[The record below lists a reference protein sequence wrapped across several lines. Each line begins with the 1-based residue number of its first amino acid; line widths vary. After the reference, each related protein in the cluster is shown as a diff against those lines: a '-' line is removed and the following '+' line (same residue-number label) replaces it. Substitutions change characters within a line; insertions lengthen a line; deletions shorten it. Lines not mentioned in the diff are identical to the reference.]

1 MRLINFQAGVLSGL
15 EKNFGKKHLW
25 GMDIVCIKAVMKMT
39 LNIDDGLL
47 ERVMG
52 VTGARTKTE
61 AIDLALREMDRR
73 SQLIEVLSRDHG
85 LTSAQWRDA
94 FEPDYDVESL
104 RVAETSPP
112 ATDARKPRPRR

>member
-1 MRLINFQAGVLSGL
+1 
-15 EKNFGKKHLW
+15 
-25 GMDIVCIKAVMKMT
+25 MKMT

-61 AIDLALREMDRR
+61 AIGIALREMDRR
-73 SQLIEVLSRDHG
+73 AQLIDVLSRDHG

-94 FEPDYDVESL
+94 FEPDYDLESL
-104 RVAETSPP
+104 RVAETP
-112 ATDARKPRPRR
+112 AANARKPRSGR